1 MTRDEAYEI
10 FSDIFEYYDSIDSP
24 VYRNAELQEFKGKYA
39 ILINLKNYLG
49 VDKVYVNLV
58 NAMSQVIAR
67 LEKRDNLSKMPT
79 GKIWSN
85 LSERGMNKVIPPIYK
100 KKHTTFPV
108 EWTDKWGNMCY
119 VSNGYWSS
127 KNYRVLDVLGYMFLL
142 KEGGDALPK
151 DTGPIFNDLYDVMDR
166 EDQLNIPNNS
176 ATDIKN
182 SASDIQIQQISD
194 RIYSIGFT
202 DKDFRKCTD
211 LRLSS
216 ADILNLLLETS
227 RVEFKLSFP
236 VRLKSTGHKE
246 NIHRMNYFSRFF
258 ELSYEDIK
266 VRTDGVVRQRRYRIF
281 FNTLLGELFVN
292 NLKAKH
298 NDPID
303 LKFYTLPDSAQIF
316 YRRILIHNNFTEI
329 ERYPETIAEAV
340 GLQDANVANLT
351 RTIENNILDPLKEY
365 GYIKS
370 YEKTDGIA
378 GPKYIISR
386 ETDKNDRSK

>member
-1 MTRDEAYEI
+1 MTKDEAYEI
-10 FSDIFEYYDSIDSP
+10 FSNIFEYYDSINSP
-24 VYRNAELQEFKGKYA
+24 LYRNVELQEFKEKYA
-39 ILINLKNYLG
+39 ILINLKNYLE
-49 VDKVYVNLV
+49 DHKAYINLV
-58 NAMSQVIAR
+58 NGMSQVISR
-67 LEKRDNLSKMPT
+67 LERQDTFSNMAAE
-79 GKIWSN
+79 KIWSN

-100 KKHTTFPV
+100 AKHAAFPV

-119 VSNGYWSS
+119 VSNGYWSA

-151 DTGPIFNDLYDVMDR
+151 DTGPIFNDLYDVLDR
-166 EDQLNIPNNS
+166 ENQLNLPNDS
-176 ATDIKN
+176 ATDIN
-182 SASDIQIQQISD
+182 DSIPNIQLKQISE

-202 DKDFRKCTD
+202 DKDFKRCSGLK
-211 LRLSS
+211 LSS

-236 VRLKSTGHKE
+236 VRLKSTGSKE
-246 NIHRMNYFSRFF
+246 NIHQMNYYSRFF

-266 VRTDGVVRQRRYRIF
+266 VRNDGVVRQRRYRIF

-303 LKFYTLPDSAQIF
+303 LKFYTLPESAQIF

-329 ERYPETIAEAV
+329 ERYPKTIAEAV
-340 GLQDANVANLT
+340 GLQDANVANLA
-351 RTIENNILDPLKEY
+351 RTIENNILEPLKDY

-370 YEKTDGIA
+370 YEKADGIA

-386 ETDKNDRSK
+386 ETDKNDQTK